1 MEQDRPATRWRPQI
15 LLAALSLTSSLLV
28 LFPFRNSMDVVYR
41 HWDSPMDLTVAKTL
55 YRIPPDNPLVGQG
68 SPPAFFASRLPLYP
82 LLVRAFAWIGY
93 ERAMLFVSWAAG
105 VAAVLLF
112 YTLARDVWRLS
123 SPFFLS
129 LVFLFLPPRWLL
141 YRSVGATE
149 SLSIAMT
156 LASLLLFERGWIG
169 RASVAAALAS
179 VTRITGL
186 MIAPAYL
193 VVLWRRGRV
202 RSLPWILV
210 AGSGF
215 LLYCVFCAWRFG
227 DFFAYF
233 EPHLGKIASP
243 FPFANLRWLIET
255 RQIHHAEFHI
265 LLGLAYAVGITRLR
279 PYPVLLSYC
288 VFQYLLLVF
297 IGTEDS
303 SRYFLSMAP
312 FALIVGYREVLDSRA
327 VRWVLPGFVVL
338 SFIYAWHVIPLNGCP
353 PGLYR
358 LLLDSLGIASRSGL

>member
-1 MEQDRPATRWRPQI
+1 MNRSAQRRGAQA

-28 LFPFRNSMDVVYR
+28 LFPYRNSMDVVYR
-41 HWDSPMDLTVAKTL
+41 HWDSPVDLTVAKTL
-55 YRIPPDNPLVGQG
+55 YRIPRDNPLVDKTMT
-68 SPPAFFASRLPLYP
+68 ATFFASRLPLYP

-93 ERAMLFVSWAAG
+93 ERAMLFVSLAAG

-112 YTLARDVWRLS
+112 YALAADVWRLS

-149 SLSIAMT
+149 SLYMALT
-156 LASLLLFERGWIG
+156 LASLFLFERGRIG
-169 RASVAAALAS
+169 RASAAATLAS

-210 AGSGF
+210 IVSGF
-215 LLYCVFCAWRFG
+215 LLYGVFCAWRFG

-243 FPFANLRWLIET
+243 YPFANLRWLFDI
-255 RQIHHAEFHI
+255 RQVHLVEFHI
-265 LLGLAYAVGITRLR
+265 LLAFAYVVGITRLR

-288 VFQYLLLVF
+288 AFQFLLLVC
-297 IGTEDS
+297 IGTEDW

-312 FALIVGYREVLDSRA
+312 FALVVGYREVLDSRA
-327 VRWVLPGFVVL
+327 VRWILPVFVVL
-338 SFIYAWHVIPLNGCP
+338 SFYYARHAIPLNGCP
-353 PGLYR
+353 VELYR
-358 LLLDSLGIASRSGL
+358 RLLDSLGVVSSSGL